1 MPNFAIV
8 IPAATLGAGVT
19 IPNALAGS
27 PFEFVPR
34 DSKVAIAAAV
44 QPIQGTPGTPPNTNA
59 GEVTANVTFGSELQ
73 LQNGA
78 VPLGEGVSGST
89 AKIPDNVIVDDVAAA
104 GDRLVVEL
112 NNAGAAGNLVSILV
126 RILPI

>member
-1 MPNFAIV
+1 MPNFAFNQTV
-8 IPAATLGAGVT
+8 AAGDTVA
-19 IPNALAGS
+19 NALAGS

-34 DSKVAIAAAV
+34 NSKVAVALAMNQSDA
-44 QPIQGTPGTPPNTNA
+44 TPGDTTVGMITTN
-59 GEVTANVTFGSELQ
+59 VSFGAELQ

-78 VPLGEGVSGST
+78 VPRETNAGGGARL
-89 AKIPDNVIVDDVAAA
+89 PDNVQVDDVAAA

-112 NNAGAAGNLVSILV
+112 TNTHTVDIDVRGIV